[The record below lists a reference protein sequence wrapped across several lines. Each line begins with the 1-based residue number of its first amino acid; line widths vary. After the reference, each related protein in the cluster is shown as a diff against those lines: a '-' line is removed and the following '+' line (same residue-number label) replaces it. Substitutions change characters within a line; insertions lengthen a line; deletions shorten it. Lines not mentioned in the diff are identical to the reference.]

1 MDEINLKAIIENLLL
16 VSEKPLVVDKL
27 QEFFEKKLKKETL
40 RAVLNEIKK
49 DYENRNIQIQEVAG
63 GYQLATRHE
72 YAEWIRKFHKL
83 DRSARLSKQALDTLS
98 IIAYKQPI
106 TRLEIENIRGVD
118 SGGVTKTLLEKNLIR
133 IMGRREVAGRP
144 ILYGTSR
151 KFLEYLGL
159 KSISEMPSLEEFKEQ
174 DLELVGDLQPAPSQ
188 TDIPFEKEDLSK
200 NDNDSNQKT

>member
-1 MDEINLKAIIENLLL
+1 MDEINLKAIVENLLL
-16 VSEKPLVVDKL
+16 VSDKPLVVDKL

-40 RAVLNEIKK
+40 RTTLNEIKQ

-106 TRLEIENIRGVD
+106 TRLEIENIRGVA
-118 SGGVTKTLLEKNLIR
+118 SGGVTKSLLEKNLIR

-174 DLELVGDLQPAPSQ
+174 DLELEGDPPLAPSQ
-188 TDIPFEKEDLSK
+188 KDIPFDKEDLSK
-200 NDNDSNQKT
+200 NDNVSNQKS

>member
-16 VSEKPLVVDKL
+16 VSDKPLVVDKL

-40 RAVLNEIKK
+40 RAVLNEVKK

-159 KSISEMPSLEEFKEQ
+159 KSISEMPSLEEFKEP
-174 DLELVGDLQPAPSQ
+174 DLEIEGQLQPAPSQ
-188 TDIPFEKEDLSK
+188 TDIPFDNKDLSK
-200 NDNDSNQKT
+200 NDNVSNQKS